1 MPELKTVS
9 SVIVGKKFVFIT
21 SLNLGMNVVSLWYK
35 CLAVML
41 SLPNSDFNK
50 AVSNS
55 IRFGGSDALQNLHP
69 ANRAI
74 SPLAVR
80 LSRFCLTAKLSG
92 FIVTEQ
98 WQIDTETG
106 KWKQK
111 RKTIGYYES
120 KKEDLQ
126 ALADYNKS
134 PYDVDASMVT
144 FQEVFDRWSEEHFP
158 TVSESNAK
166 GYREAYLL
174 CEPIANKRMADVK
187 LDDLQYIADTS
198 GKNTPTLRKYK
209 VLAGLM
215 FKYAVIHD
223 IIPPDMNKTQYIDIK
238 KAGNR

>member
-1 MPELKTVS
+1 
-9 SVIVGKKFVFIT
+9 
-21 SLNLGMNVVSLWYK
+21 
-35 CLAVML
+35 ML

-55 IRFGGSDALQNLHP
+55 IRFGDSDALQNLHP

-120 KKEDLQ
+120 KKEALQ

-166 GYREAYLL
+166 GYRAAYLL
-174 CEPIANKRMADVK
+174 CEPIANKRMVDVK

-209 VLAGLM
+209 VLVGLM